1 MQFLEKLIIAII
13 FKLLKMSRMKSFQ
26 QLQNVLQKFLSLT
39 INVIFLE
46 INFKLTLPRSIS

>member
-1 MQFLEKLIIAII
+1 MQLLEKLIIAII

-39 INVIFLE
+39 YKCYILRNQF
-46 INFKLTLPRSIS
+46 